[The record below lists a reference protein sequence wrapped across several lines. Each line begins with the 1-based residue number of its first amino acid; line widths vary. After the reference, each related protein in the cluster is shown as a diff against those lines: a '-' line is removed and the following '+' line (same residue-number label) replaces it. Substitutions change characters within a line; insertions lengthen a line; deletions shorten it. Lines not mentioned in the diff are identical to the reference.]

1 MLILTRLEGQQI
13 HIGDDIVITLVEIDR
28 NKVRIGVDA
37 PRATPV
43 YRHEI
48 LPADHPKA
56 AKQTS

>member
-13 HIGDDIVITLVEIDR
+13 FIGDDIVITVVKVDR
-28 NKVRIGVDA
+28 GKVRLGIDA

-43 YRHEI
+43 YRHET